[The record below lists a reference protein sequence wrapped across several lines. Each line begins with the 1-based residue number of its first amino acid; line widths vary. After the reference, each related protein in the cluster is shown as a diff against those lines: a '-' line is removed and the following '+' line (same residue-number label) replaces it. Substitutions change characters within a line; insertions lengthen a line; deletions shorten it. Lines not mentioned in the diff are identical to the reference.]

1 MADISQNKAGF
12 NNFLEFNKQKAKLKR
27 ALEDLDEGND
37 NHSTL
42 KLENIDK
49 TGEVTTKVFTSILR
63 CMGIEINSKG
73 IYPF

>member
-42 KLENIDK
+42 KL
-49 TGEVTTKVFTSILR
+49 
-63 CMGIEINSKG
+63 
-73 IYPF
+73 